1 METDEF
7 SKIMHDIEVTARYK
21 SIVRNPKV
29 LFEYTILNLLLYV
42 NFIILLYL
50 FYGPTGTGKSRLMKK
65 ISNELKRPFIEISGS
80 DIYNKWTGKSEKNA
94 ELVNIYKILQ
104 KSGVKKN

>member
-1 METDEF
+1 MFELQRE
-7 SKIMHDIEVTARYK
+7 EYK
-21 SIVRNPKV
+21 LLSG
-29 LFEYTILNLLLYV
+29 ILCW
-42 NFIILLYL
+42 FIHR
-50 FYGPTGTGKSRLMKK
+50 PTGTGKSRLMKK

-104 KSGVKKN
+104 KSGIKRN

>member
-1 METDEF
+1 M
-7 SKIMHDIEVTARYK
+7 
-21 SIVRNPKV
+21 
-29 LFEYTILNLLLYV
+29 
-42 NFIILLYL
+42 NFIIQL

-94 ELVNIYKILQ
+94 ELVNIAKIWSKEKLNCRCVPRG
-104 KSGVKKN
+104 SCLPAVLSSH

>member
-1 METDEF
+1 
-7 SKIMHDIEVTARYK
+7 
-21 SIVRNPKV
+21 
-29 LFEYTILNLLLYV
+29 
-42 NFIILLYL
+42 
-50 FYGPTGTGKSRLMKK
+50 MKK

-104 KSGVKKN
+104 KSGVKRN

>member
-1 METDEF
+1 M
-7 SKIMHDIEVTARYK
+7 
-21 SIVRNPKV
+21 
-29 LFEYTILNLLLYV
+29 
-42 NFIILLYL
+42 NFIIQLYL